1 MIVGVTGSTGMI
13 GMALCDYLRRHG
25 HTAVAIFRNDTS
37 FVVPQKLDAVVHL
50 AGESIATGRWSEIKK
65 TKIHDSRVLGT
76 RNLVAVLKKLPSPP
90 KVFLSA
96 SAVGIYGDR
105 GEEELSESSPLG
117 GDFLAGVAKDWE
129 AEAQIEGIRCIQAR
143 FGIVLS
149 PHGGALKK
157 MLPLFKVGLGAV
169 FGSGRQY
176 LSWISLTDAVRALD
190 HLLQSDAQ
198 GAYNITSPTPLTNKA
213 FSEKL
218 AALCLRKIRFTIPR
232 YLIELFLG
240 EASCVLLSSQRAF
253 PVKLLA
259 SGFTFQDPE
268 FITSLAAK
276 D

>member
-50 AGESIATGRWSEIKK
+50 AGESIATGRWSETKK
-65 TKIHDSRVLGT
+65 NKIHDSRVLGT
-76 RNLVAVLKKLPSPP
+76 RNLVAALKKLPSPP

-105 GEEELSESSPLG
+105 GDEEMTESSTLG
-117 GDFLAGVAKDWE
+117 SDFLSGVAKDWE
-129 AEAQIEGIRCIQAR
+129 AEAQIEGVRCIQAR

-149 PHGGALKK
+149 PNGGALKK
-157 MLPLFKVGLGAV
+157 MLPPFKIGLGAV
-169 FGSGRQY
+169 FGSGNQY
-176 LSWISLTDAVRALD
+176 VSWISLTDAVRALD
-190 HLLQSDAQ
+190 YLLQSSAQ
-198 GAYNITSPTPLTNKA
+198 GAYNITSPTPLTNRA

-218 AALCLRKIRFTIPR
+218 AALCLTKIRFSIPR
-232 YLIELFLG
+232 SLVELFLG
-240 EASCVLLSSQRAF
+240 EASCILLSSQRAI
-253 PVKLLA
+253 PAKLLA
-259 SGFTFQDPE
+259 SGFSFKHPQ
-268 FITSLAAK
+268 FITSLAAE